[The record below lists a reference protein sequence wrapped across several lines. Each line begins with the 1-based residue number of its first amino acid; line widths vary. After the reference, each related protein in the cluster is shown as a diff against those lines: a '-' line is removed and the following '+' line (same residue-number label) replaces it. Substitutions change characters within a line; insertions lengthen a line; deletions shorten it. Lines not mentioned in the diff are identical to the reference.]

1 MLIAGQLISRRLNSS
16 RRTNVD
22 GFYKTLPVVDINF
35 NMISILGMH
44 IWICKPHFTKFYI
57 FLWFLNKIF
66 LSYEIS
72 AHTTKM
78 WCREHKLQCQDYN
91 LYNINVQNDFP
102 CQDKEAPLA
111 YRKNNVMLLC
121 KCNKIIKLTPKH
133 PIITHLH

>member
-1 MLIAGQLISRRLNSS
+1 
-16 RRTNVD
+16 
-22 GFYKTLPVVDINF
+22 
-35 NMISILGMH
+35 
-44 IWICKPHFTKFYI
+44 
-57 FLWFLNKIF
+57 
-66 LSYEIS
+66 
-72 AHTTKM
+72 M

-133 PIITHLH
+133 PIITHLHQTIILFCFVHTSSPLQMSWDVF